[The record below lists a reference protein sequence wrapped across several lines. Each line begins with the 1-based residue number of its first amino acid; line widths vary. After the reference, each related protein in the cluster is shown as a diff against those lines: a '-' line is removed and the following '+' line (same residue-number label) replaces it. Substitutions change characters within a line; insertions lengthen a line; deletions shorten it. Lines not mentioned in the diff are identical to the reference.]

1 MYDTHVHTEFS
12 TDSKMKLEEAMAKA
26 VIDNKQLILT
36 EHMDLKYPQENQFI
50 FDVNEYFKQYGKF
63 RSDDLLLGIELGMTE
78 ECLHEGKAIIESHPF
93 DFVIGSVHVVDNFDL
108 YYEDFYKGREKGE
121 AYGKYLESML
131 TCVKNFHFIDSMG
144 HIDYIARYA
153 RYKDKEIYYHEHAEI
168 MDEIFRMLI
177 ANDTSIELN
186 TRRFGQKAAIENL
199 LPIYKRYAELGGKNI
214 TVGSDAHTPEAIG
227 DAEKLAKEFAESC
240 KLKIVY
246 YKERK
251 IEYEKV

>member
-1 MYDTHVHTEFS
+1 MYDTHVHTDFS

-26 VIDNKQLILT
+26 TLDNKQLILT
-36 EHMDLKYPQENQFI
+36 EHMDLNYPKPGEFI
-50 FDVNEYFKQYGKF
+50 FDVNEYFKQYSQY
-63 RSDDLLLGIELGMTE
+63 RSDDLLLGLELGMTE
-78 ECLHEGKAIIESHPF
+78 ECLGEGKKIVESHPF
-93 DFVIGSVHVVDNFDL
+93 DFVLGSIHVVDNLDL
-108 YYEDFYKGREKGE
+108 YYEAFYKGKVKSE
-121 AYGKYLESML
+121 AYGKYLQAML
-131 TCVKNFHFIDSMG
+131 VCVKNFHFVDSMG
-144 HIDYIARYA
+144 HIDYIARYG
-153 RYKDKEIYYHEHAEI
+153 RYEDKEIYYHEHAEI

-186 TRRFGQKAAIENL
+186 TRRFDKKDVIEKL
-199 LPIYKRYAELGGKNI
+199 LPIYKRYAELGGKHV

-227 DAEKLAKEFAESC
+227 NAERLAKEFAESC

>member
-1 MYDTHVHTEFS
+1 MYDTHVHTDFS

-26 VIDNKQLILT
+26 MLDNKQMILT
-36 EHMDLKYPQENQFI
+36 EHMDLSYPKTGEFI
-50 FDVNEYFKQYGKF
+50 FDVNEYFKQYSQH
-63 RSDDLLLGIELGMTE
+63 RSNDLLLGIELGMTE
-78 ECLHEGKAIIESHPF
+78 DTLKEGKKIVESHPF
-93 DFVIGSVHVVDNFDL
+93 DFVLGSVHMVDNMDL
-108 YYEDFYKGREKGE
+108 YYETFYKGKEKSE
-121 AYGKYLESML
+121 AYGKYFETML
-131 TCVKNFHFIDSMG
+131 VCVKNFHFVDSMG
-144 HIDYIARYA
+144 HIDYIARYG

-186 TRRFGQKAAIENL
+186 TRRFDSKEVIENL
-199 LPIYKRYAELGGKNI
+199 LTIYTRYAELGGKHI

-227 DAEKLAKEFAESC
+227 MGEKTAKEIAEAS

-246 YKERK
+246 FKERK